1 MIKLDTLKS
10 EPITVNDLAAKV
22 KVDARYLREWCE
34 GLHLSG
40 YIDCD
45 KLTDP
50 VKARNCNFLVV
61 FSVKNRF
68 KFLLKFSINEQM
80 KNALIEMKPML
91 SIIPSLTCDE
101 ARVSG

>member
-1 MIKLDTLKS
+1 MYFSQVFYCRKGLYGQKIKTKNFKMENFFSEMIKIDTLNS
-10 EPITVNDLAAKV
+10 EPIAVNDLAARV

-50 VKARNCNFLVV
+50 VKARN
-61 FSVKNRF
+61 
-68 KFLLKFSINEQM
+68 
-80 KNALIEMKPML
+80 
-91 SIIPSLTCDE
+91 
-101 ARVSG
+101 

>member
-1 MIKLDTLKS
+1 MIKMDTLKP

-50 VKARNCNFLVV
+50 VKAGN
-61 FSVKNRF
+61 
-68 KFLLKFSINEQM
+68 
-80 KNALIEMKPML
+80 
-91 SIIPSLTCDE
+91 
-101 ARVSG
+101 